1 MIDFQKNELLNHAG
15 EPKNGHAD
23 HEKAAERGGCQFI
36 WKKKT
41 KEGHENKKI
50 DQPEIGDLNDGFI
63 RHVEFGQFIF
73 PVK

>member
-15 EPKNGHAD
+15 EPKTDMPIMKSGRDGVDVNSFG
-23 HEKAAERGGCQFI
+23 KRKQRRPR
-36 WKKKT
+36 KQ
-41 KEGHENKKI
+41 KI